1 MATDRRA
8 FSYAAEGVSRMNE
21 TSSPALD
28 LILDRVKEGLPFSA
42 TLVAQVVATDTS
54 AEISKDEVCRYRN
67 LEDWIFSKGYES
79 LPVAGSIHYRKKVLQ
94 RRVEARL
101 VT

>member
-1 MATDRRA
+1 MEDA
-8 FSYAAEGVSRMNE
+8 V
-21 TSSPALD
+21 PALD
-28 LILDRVKEGLPFSA
+28 LILDRVKEGRPFSA
-42 TLVAQVVATDTS
+42 TLVAQVVASDQS
-54 AEISKDEVCRYRN
+54 GEISKDEVCRYRK